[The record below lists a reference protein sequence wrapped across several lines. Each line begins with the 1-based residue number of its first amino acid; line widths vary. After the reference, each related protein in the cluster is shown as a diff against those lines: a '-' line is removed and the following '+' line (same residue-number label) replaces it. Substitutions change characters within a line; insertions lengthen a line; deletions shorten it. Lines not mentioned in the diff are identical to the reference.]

1 MAKTIGIDLGT
12 TNSCVAVI
20 EGGEPVVIA
29 NAEGARTTPSV
40 VAFSK
45 DGERMVGQVAKRQ
58 AITNPDRT
66 VASIKRE
73 MGTAHKVTIDGK
85 SYTPQEISAMI
96 LQKLK
101 SDAEAYLGETVTQA
115 VITVPAYFTDAQRQ
129 ATKDAGKIAGL
140 DVKRIINEPTA
151 AALSYGVDKEKDQKV
166 MVYDLGGG
174 TFDVSIIEMGDGV
187 QEVLATAGNNRLG
200 GDDFDKRIID
210 WMVASFKT
218 ETGIDLSQDK
228 VAMQR
233 LKEAAEKSKIELSG
247 VTTSNI
253 NLPFIT
259 ADQTGPKHL
268 DLTLT
273 RAKFD
278 ELTSDLVEAT
288 MGPVRSALQDSG
300 LQIGQIDK
308 VLMVGGSSRIPAVQ
322 DAVKKLI
329 GKEPFK
335 GINPDECVAIG
346 AAIQA
351 GVLGGEVEG
360 LLLLDVTP
368 LSLGVE
374 TMGGVMTK
382 IIDRNTTIPTK
393 KSQIF
398 STAADNQTQVEINVL
413 QGEREFARDNKQL
426 GLFALTGIAPAM
438 RGVPQIEVTFDI
450 DANGIVNV
458 SAKDLGTGKEQHIT
472 ITAGSNMSDADIDKA
487 VKEAAEFEAQDKKRK
502 EAIEVRNDA
511 DSIVFQTQKALDEAG
526 DKLDANDKAAVE
538 TDLNALK
545 SLVDS
550 TDAENM
556 TDSQVDEIK
565 AAKEKLM
572 ESAQKL
578 FAKLYE
584 AQQGAAGAGP
594 DMGAGAGPDMNNGSA
609 SNGNPYGDD
618 VVDGDYKEV

>member
-438 RGVPQIEVTFDI
+438 RGIPQIEVTFDI

-458 SAKDLGTGKEQHIT
+458 SAKDLGTGKEQKIT
-472 ITAGSNMSDADIDKA
+472 ISNSTSMSKEDIDKA
-487 VKEAAEFEAQDKKRK
+487 VKEAEQFAAEDKKRREAVDAKNEAENIVYQAEKLVSESGDKIPENDKNAINTKVAALK
-502 EAIEVRNDA
+502 EAISKDDAALIGTAKEDLQKTLNDA
-511 DSIVFQTQKALDEAG
+511 A
-526 DKLDANDKAAVE
+526 
-538 TDLNALK
+538 
-545 SLVDS
+545 
-550 TDAENM
+550 
-556 TDSQVDEIK
+556 
-565 AAKEKLM
+565 
-572 ESAQKL
+572 
-578 FAKLYE
+578 AKLYQQATPQGG
-584 AQQGAAGAGP
+584 AQPNGGNPTG
-594 DMGAGAGPDMNNGSA
+594 NNG
-609 SNGNPYGDD
+609 GDPNVYDADFTD
-618 VVDGDYKEV
+618 VDDNK

>member
-20 EGGEPVVIA
+20 EGGEPVVIP

-45 DGERMVGQVAKRQ
+45 TGERMVGQVAKRQ
-58 AITNPDRT
+58 AITNPERT
-66 VASIKRE
+66 VSSIKRE
-73 MGTAHKVTIDGK
+73 MGTNYKVTIDGK

-101 SDAEAYLGETVTQA
+101 ADAEAYLGEPVTSA

-151 AALSYGVDKEKDQKV
+151 AALSYGVDKDNDQKV

-200 GDDFDKRIID
+200 GDDFDQRIMDCILN
-210 WMVASFKT
+210 SFKA
-218 ETGIDLSQDK
+218 EQGIDLSGDK
-228 VAMQR
+228 MAMQR
-233 LKEAAEKSKIELSG
+233 IKEAAEKAKIELSG
-247 VTTSNI
+247 VTSAAI

-259 ADQTGPKHL
+259 ADATGPKHL
-268 DLTLT
+268 DMTLS
-273 RAKFD
+273 RAKFN
-278 ELTSDLVEAT
+278 ELTADLVEKT
-288 MGPVRSALQDSG
+288 MGPVRQALSDSG
-300 LQIGQIDK
+300 LSIGDISK
-308 VLMVGGSSRIPAVQ
+308 VLLVGGSSRIPAVQ
-322 DAVKKLI
+322 EAVKNFI
-329 GKEPFK
+329 GKDPFK

-346 AAIQA
+346 ASIQA
-351 GVLGGEVEG
+351 GVLGGEVQG

-398 STAADNQTQVEINVL
+398 STAADGQTQVEVNVL

-426 GLFALTGIAPAM
+426 GLFKLDGIAPAP
-438 RGVPQIEVTFDI
+438 RGIPQIEVTFDI

-472 ITAGSNMSDADIDKA
+472 ISSSSNMSKEDIDRA
-487 VKEAAEFEAQDKKRK
+487 VKDAEQFAEQDKKRR
-502 EAIEVRNDA
+502 EEVDTKNNA
-511 DSIVFQTQKALDEAG
+511 ENLCYTAEKLVSDSGDKMQDSDKNEINTKVAALRETLKNGTVDQIKAGMDDLQKAVY
-526 DKLDANDKAAVE
+526 AA
-538 TDLNALK
+538 
-545 SLVDS
+545 S
-550 TDAENM
+550 
-556 TDSQVDEIK
+556 
-565 AAKEKLM
+565 EKL
-572 ESAQKL
+572 
-578 FAKLYE
+578 Y
-584 AQQGAAGAGP
+584 QQQAPQGGQPGQQP
-594 DMGAGAGPDMNNGSA
+594 PYQGGNPGDNGGNNGGD
-609 SNGNPYGDD
+609 GNVYDA
-618 VVDGDYKEV
+618 DYKEVD